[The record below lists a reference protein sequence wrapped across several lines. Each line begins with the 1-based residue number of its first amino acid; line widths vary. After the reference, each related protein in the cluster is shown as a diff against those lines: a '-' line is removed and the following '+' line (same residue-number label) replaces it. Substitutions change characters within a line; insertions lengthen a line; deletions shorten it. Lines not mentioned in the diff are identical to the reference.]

1 MAITNKSDRAKR
13 AADAAFSGANA
24 MKDYQDKSV
33 QTDKNTERLRALR
46 MERDAKL
53 AIEAEAAKAA
63 KKPPAK
69 PKPGTKAALKAAAVK
84 PKRGAGSF

>member
-1 MAITNKSDRAKR
+1 MSTNKSDRAKR

-46 MERDAKL
+46 LAREAEL

-69 PKPGTKAALKAAAVK
+69 PRPGTKAALKAAAIK